1 MSFSASAK
9 AEVCRQKPEKE
20 CCELAELAAMLH
32 TAGSI
37 SISGGE
43 FMLRLDT
50 ENAAVA
56 RRAFL
61 LIKNLY
67 GVNARTQMHTN
78 QLKHNHIYSLTI
90 GAPTARMVAMD
101 THLIGEE
108 GLGLETDISFLSSRC
123 CKVAFVRGAFL
134 GGGSV
139 TNPEK
144 SYHLEFVSGQKEFA
158 SGLLNIIKD
167 LGISARMT
175 ERGKNYVVYLKEGDA
190 IVTLLTMI
198 GAHASILN
206 IENIRVLKS
215 VRNNVNRK
223 VNCETGNLSKTV
235 NASLRQQESIEYIR
249 THMGLDKLAP
259 GLREVAQARMDYP
272 EASLEELAAMLGAGS
287 RSGVNHKLR
296 KLISI
301 AEHLKSTREGIH
313 AGEGTDHQTP

>member
-1 MSFSASAK
+1 MSFSSSAK
-9 AEVCRQKPEKE
+9 AEVCRQTPDKE

-37 SISGGE
+37 SISGGA

-67 GVNARTQMHTN
+67 GVHASTQMHSN
-78 QLKHNHIYSLTI
+78 QLKNNHIYSLTI
-90 GAPTARMVAMD
+90 GAPAARMVAMD
-101 THLIGEE
+101 ARLIGDE
-108 GLGLETDISFLSSRC
+108 GLGLGADMSFLSSRC

-144 SYHLEFVSGQKEFA
+144 RYHLEFVSGQKEFA
-158 SGLLNIIKD
+158 SGLLNIINE
-167 LGISARMT
+167 LGIAARMI
-175 ERGKNYVVYLKEGDA
+175 ERGKNFVVYLKEGDA

-198 GAHASILN
+198 GAHSSILN
-206 IENIRVLKS
+206 IENIRVIKS
-215 VRNNVNRK
+215 VRNSVNRK

-235 NASLRQQESIEYIR
+235 NASLKQQESIEFIR
-249 THMGLDKLAP
+249 IHMGLEKLAP
-259 GLREVAQARMDYP
+259 SLREVAEARIDNP
-272 EASLEELAAMLGAGS
+272 EATLEELAAMLGAGS
-287 RSGVNHKLR
+287 KSGINHKLR

-301 AEHLKSTREGIH
+301 AEHLKSTRGEIH
-313 AGEGTDHQTP
+313 AGEGTDHHER

>member
-9 AEVCRQKPEKE
+9 AEVCRQAAGSE
-20 CCELAELAAMLH
+20 CCELAELAAMIH

-37 SISGGE
+37 SISGGV
-43 FMLRLDT
+43 FTLRLDT

-67 GVNARTQMHTN
+67 GVSATTQMHSN

-90 GAPTARMVAMD
+90 DASIARMVAMD
-101 THLIGEE
+101 VRLIGEE
-108 GLGLETDISFLSSRC
+108 GLGMGADTSFLSSQC

-139 TNPEK
+139 TNPERR
-144 SYHLEFVSGQKEFA
+144 YHLEFVCGQKEFA
-158 SGLLNIIKD
+158 QGLLNIINV
-167 LGISARMT
+167 LGIAARMI

-206 IENIRVLKS
+206 IENIRVMKS
-215 VRNNVNRK
+215 VRNTVNRK

-235 NASLRQQESIEYIR
+235 NASVRQQESIEYIR

-259 GLREVAQARMDYP
+259 GLREVAEARINNP
-272 EASLEELAAMLGAGS
+272 EATLEELAAVVGAGS
-287 RSGVNHKLR
+287 KSGINHKLR
-296 KLISI
+296 KLNSI
-301 AEHLKSTREGIH
+301 AENLKSTRG
-313 AGEGTDHQTP
+313 